1 MNVLIPLIEKNKLH
15 TSKYLD
21 YLDFKAC
28 VTLIYKQGSVLENQ
42 DLDWV
47 QNCIK
52 GIVILVKILLYL
64 KSIQVYL
71 IALCQSLWSLICPI

>member
-42 DLDWV
+42 DLD
-47 QNCIK
+47 
-52 GIVILVKILLYL
+52 
-64 KSIQVYL
+64 
-71 IALCQSLWSLICPI
+71 